1 MGHVKRLEKEHQELI
16 LKLKKD
22 LEIEGFKTSW
32 QDPFFAW
39 MHPENAKTKEPQNKP
54 KNTFYICDLP
64 IPKITPFD
72 LAAVSITFNEQ
83 IDFKLSLYYIKI
95 LEDEVDGDVINN
107 IFDRHATD
115 WSVKRTDY
123 FSDIASQFSLLWN
136 TEYDVYIEDCLYG
149 YFPLQS
155 HQQILSIMK
164 AIRRLAAQNVT
175 WKECRTHVS

>member
-1 MGHVKRLEKEHQELI
+1 MI

-22 LEIEGFKTSW
+22 LETEGFETSW

-39 MHPENAKTKEPQNKP
+39 MHPEYAKTEEPQSEP
-54 KNTFYICDLP
+54 KDTFFICDLP

-83 IDFKLSLYYIKI
+83 IDFKLSLYYINI
-95 LEDEVDGDVINN
+95 LEGEVDGDVINN

-115 WSVKRTDY
+115 WSVKMNDY
-123 FSDIASQFSLLWN
+123 FFDIASQFSLLWD

-149 YFPLQS
+149 CFTFQS

-164 AIRRLAAQNVT
+164 AIKILAAQNVT
-175 WKECRTHVS
+175 